1 MKTTVEIPDE
11 LLREVKRLALRKRT
25 TVRALI
31 EHGLRL
37 VVRDRKERARG
48 FTLRDAS
55 FTGDGLLPGRSLE
68 DWETIRDLAYS
79 ERGA

>member
-11 LLREVKRLALRKRT
+11 LLREAKQVALRKRT

-31 EHGLRL
+31 EQGLRL
-37 VVRDRKERARG
+37 VVRDRRG
-48 FTLRDAS
+48 RTQRFTLRDAS
-55 FTGDGLLPGRSLE
+55 FRGDGLLPGRSLE
-68 DWETIRDLAYS
+68 DWETLRDLAYS

>member
-1 MKTTVEIPDE
+1 MKTTVEISDE
-11 LLREVKRLALRKRT
+11 LLREVKRMALRKRT

-31 EHGLRL
+31 EQGLRL
-37 VVRDRKERARG
+37 VVREQKGKERG

-55 FTGDGLLPGRSLE
+55 FTGDGLLPGRSLQ
-68 DWETIRDLAYS
+68 DWETIRDRAYA

>member
-11 LLREVKRLALRKRT
+11 LLREVKQVALRKRT

-31 EHGLRL
+31 EQGLRL
-37 VVRDRKERARG
+37 VVRDRKGKAPG
-48 FTLRDAS
+48 FTLRDAR